1 MSELTHY
8 GMPKRSG
15 RYPWGSGTNPYQSAI
30 GYLGVVEELRKQG
43 LSEVEIAKGLGIST
57 SQLRAR
63 KSIAREEARA
73 ANVSQALALQV
84 KGMSNVAIG
93 QRMGINESSVRS
105 LLDPAK
111 AERAAIT
118 QATANMLRE
127 SVANYGYI
135 DVGAGVENHV
145 GVSRT
150 KLNTAISELQEQ
162 GYKIY
167 YVRVEQLGFAP
178 GQQKTTIKVL
188 CPPNTTYS
196 ELFRNQDKIH
206 PITGRSEDLGRT
218 YSDLGLKPVQ
228 NLTSSR
234 VMVRYNEDGGS
245 LKDGVVELRRGVE
258 DLDLGNARYAQV
270 RIGVD
275 GTHYM
280 KGMAIYADKMPDGVD
295 VIYNTNKHRGTPM
308 LGSKDNT
315 VMKNME
321 KNPDGSI
328 DQDNPFGSTIGAQR
342 GALNI
347 VGSTSKV
354 HEEGTWDSWSKSIS
368 SQVLSKQ
375 TPALAKQQLEL
386 AHTLKKEEF
395 DEIIALTNPAVK
407 KLLLDKFADSCD
419 SASVHLKAAALPRQA
434 TKVLLPITEMK
445 ENEVYAPTFHNGE
458 SVVLIRHPHGG
469 TFEIPQL
476 TVNNNS
482 SAAKR
487 IMENAQDAIGI
498 NPKVAQKLSGADFDG
513 DSVIVIPNNSGT
525 IKTQPS
531 IKNIKEFDHLESYKA
546 YPGMTPISES
556 TKQLKMGEV
565 SNLIT
570 DMTIRGAHTDEIV
583 RAVKHSMVVID
594 AEKHNLN
601 YKQSYIDNG
610 IASLS
615 EKYQGSARGGASTI
629 VSQASSELRVPE
641 RTAGAFVGPISSKTG
656 KPTKLYINPDTGEK
670 LYTKTGATYVQRSV
684 TTATKKQYGID
695 SNATYK
701 QTVTALK
708 KQGLSDSIIALLT
721 KEKIVAR
728 TTKTTKMA
736 EAKPD
741 PVTGALSIG
750 GKPLSSGTVIEGMY
764 ESYANQMKALANHA
778 RKESIATKPMTYSP
792 SAKVTYQQEVKTLT
806 AKLNIAQKNA
816 PLERQAQLMANAVV
830 ATVVTKKAQASSV
843 LSSDD
848 MKKVRTQ
855 ALAEARARNSA
866 GKIPVEITPKE
877 WEAIQSGAIT
887 NNALTQILNNTNLDV
902 VKQYATPRQQKVSMS
917 NSKVIKA
924 KNMLASGLTQ
934 SEVAQALGVSVTML
948 INEVYK

>member
-1 MSELTHY
+1 MSELAHY

-15 RYPWGSGTNPYQSAI
+15 RYPWGSGKNPFQGAI
-30 GYLGVVEELRKQG
+30 GFLGVVEELRKQG
-43 LSEVEIAKGLGIST
+43 LSEVEIARGFGITT

-63 KSIAREEARA
+63 KSLAREEVRA
-73 ANVSQALALQV
+73 ANVSQALALQA

-135 DVGAGVENHV
+135 DVGAGVENHI
-145 GVSRT
+145 GISRT

-162 GYKIY
+162 GYKLH
-167 YVRVEQLGFAP
+167 YVHVEQLGFAP

-188 CPPNTTYS
+188 CPPDTTYS
-196 ELFRNQDKIH
+196 ELFHNQDKIH
-206 PITGRSEDLGRT
+206 PITGKSEDLGRT
-218 YSDLGLKPVQ
+218 YSDLGIKPVQ
-228 NLTSSR
+228 NLSSSKI
-234 VMVRYNEDGGS
+234 MVRYNEDGGH
-245 LKDGVVELRRGVE
+245 LKDGVIELRRGIE

-280 KGMAIYADKMPDGVD
+280 KGMAIYADKLPDGVD
-295 VIYNTNKHRGTPM
+295 VIFNTNKHRDTPM
-308 LGSKDNT
+308 MGPKDNT

-321 KNPDGSI
+321 KNPDGTV

-347 VGSTSKV
+347 VGSTTKI
-354 HEEGTWDSWSKSIS
+354 HEEGTWDSWSRNIS

-375 TPALAKQQLEL
+375 TPSLAKQQLGL
-386 AHTLKKEEF
+386 AYTLKKEEF

-407 KLLLDKFADSCD
+407 KMLLDKFADGCD

-434 TKVLLPITEMK
+434 TKVILPITELK
-445 ENEVYAPTFHNGE
+445 ENEVYAPTFREGE

-476 TVNNNS
+476 TVNNKS
-482 SAAKR
+482 MAARR

-513 DSVIVIPNNSGT
+513 DTVIVIPNNAGV
-525 IKTQPS
+525 IQTQPS
-531 IKNIKEFDHLESYKA
+531 IKSLQTFDHLESYKA
-546 YPGMTPISES
+546 YPGMKPISES

-570 DMTIRGAHTDEIV
+570 DMTIRGASTDEIA

-641 RTAGAFVGPISSKTG
+641 RSAGAYVGPISSKTG
-656 KPTKLYINPDTGEK
+656 KPTKLFVDPNTGEK
-670 LYTKTGATYVQRSV
+670 LYTETGATYIQRSI
-684 TTATKKQYGID
+684 TPTTKKQYGID
-695 SNATYK
+695 PGSKYK
-701 QTVTALK
+701 QTVTELK
-708 KQGLSDSIIALLT
+708 RQGLTEERIASLT
-721 KEKIVAR
+721 KEKIVQR

-741 PVTGALSIG
+741 PVTGALSVN
-750 GKPLSSGTVIEGMY
+750 GKPLSSGTVMEGMY
-764 ESYANQMKALANHA
+764 ETHANQMKALANQA
-778 RKESIATKPMTYSP
+778 RKESVAIKPMTYSP
-792 SAKVTYQQEVKTLT
+792 SAKATYQQEVKTLT
-806 AKLNIAQKNA
+806 SKLNVAQKNA
-816 PLERQAQLMANAVV
+816 PLERQAQLIAN
-830 ATVVTKKAQASSV
+830 TVVTKKTQANPEMV
-843 LSSDD
+843 ADD
-848 MKKVRTQ
+848 VKKIRTQ
-855 ALAEARARNSA
+855 ALAEARTRTGA
-866 GKIPVEITPKE
+866 GKTPVEITPKE

-887 NNALTQILNNTNLDV
+887 NNTLTQILNNTNLDV
-902 VKQYATPRQQKVSMS
+902 VKQYATPRQQHTTMS
-917 NSKVIKA
+917 TSNITKA

-934 SEVAQALGVSVTML
+934 SEVAQALGVSVSVL
-948 INEVYK
+948 IDELYK